1 MEAEAFTSSRH
12 SEQRQ
17 MGARRRRSGVHEP
30 DPGWRLPGPPPP
42 PSWVTVEILGTTG
55 VIAVSKIRGRLIL
68 EPDLSQRESGWGL
81 GWLFFFFFPF
91 LIFSFLLVNI
101 SCTED
106 NTTKGC

>member
-1 MEAEAFTSSRH
+1 MEAEAFTSSRPS

-17 MGARRRRSGVHEP
+17 MGARSGVHEP